1 MNIWKKIFKWYL
13 IVGIIASYA
22 IVYVVMSTFSYLS
35 ADFST
40 KVGLWGEFFPTKERR
55 ERDALQER
63 DMRQNMNW
71 IDKIFV
77 AAYRGLKNW

>member
-40 KVGLWGEFFPTKERR
+40 KVGLWGEFFPTKEGR
-55 ERDALQER
+55 ERDAIQER
-63 DMRQNMNW
+63 YMMQNMNW
-71 IDKIFV
+71 IDKAFL
-77 AAYRGLKNW
+77 AFYRLVKNW

>member
-35 ADFST
+35 ADFSSN
-40 KVGLWGEFFPTKERR
+40 VGLWGEFFSSPEREAR
-55 ERDALQER
+55 DELHERKLKKS
-63 DMRQNMNW
+63 MNF
-71 IDKIFV
+71 IDKAFL
-77 AAYRGLKNW
+77 AFYRLVKNW